1 MKRGGKTLDS
11 MNIVICLN
19 VAAAFCMLSGYRGVF
34 NYIACVC
41 VLISAFFFFL
51 VKRGRVYRDKSALCF
66 IFYMIFYI
74 LTSIPVGNLRYT
86 IKYASYNVL
95 SFSPLLL
102 YGTLKHYG
110 SRRVK
115 IKCARLIYFLW
126 IVIGIITIVYYR
138 QNPLAARNAAAHLDS
153 SNGAMFGGYFYA
165 FGSAVLCVYL
175 FTIFIKSD
183 SFKHRRRL
191 PLICLI
197 LACTVYL
204 TQSTI
209 TTISMCAGIITAVLF
224 RFKNKDKNHEIRLF
238 IRLSIIAVILC
249 LIYYEVNSH
258 IYSITIWLSK
268 HDDILLARRTAEILY
283 SIFLSQYTQHYL
295 KRTNL
300 VLDSFK
306 LFLKSPLVGH
316 GYKYGNI
323 FALGKVF
330 GIGNHSELSDTLA
343 RYGIVGGIPLY
354 GCFFYGMKDYL
365 KKYPGVLLTF
375 ALMFTFNPF
384 TSYQSHL
391 AVFLL
396 IPLTEELLFANEL

>member
-1 MKRGGKTLDS
+1 MKISGKTLDN

-19 VAAAFCMLSGYRGVF
+19 VIAAFCMLSGYKGLF
-34 NYIACVC
+34 NYVAYACV
-41 VLISAFFFFL
+41 LASAYILFL
-51 VKRGRVYRDKSALCF
+51 VNRGRFYKDKSALCF
-66 IFYMIFYI
+66 ILYMIFYI
-74 LTSIPVGNLRYT
+74 LTSIPFGNLSYT
-86 IKYASYNVL
+86 IKYASYNIL

-102 YGTLKHYG
+102 FSVIKHHGTRKA
-110 SRRVK
+110 K

-126 IVIGIITIVYYR
+126 IAIGIITIIYYR

-153 SNGAMFGGYFYA
+153 SGGAIFGGYFYA
-165 FGSAVLCVYL
+165 FGSAILCVYL
-175 FTIFIKSD
+175 FAVYIKTD
-183 SFKHRRRL
+183 SLRHRRFL
-191 PLICLI
+191 PLVCLI
-197 LACTVYL
+197 LFCAVYL

-209 TTISMCAGIITAVLF
+209 TTISMCAGIITTILF
-224 RFKNKDKNHEIRLF
+224 RSKGKDKNHRIRLF
-238 IRLSIIAVILC
+238 LRLSVTAVAIGI
-249 LIYYEVNSH
+249 IYYEVNSH
-258 IYSITIWLSK
+258 ICSITIWLSK
-268 HDDILLARRTAEILY
+268 HDDILLARRTAELLY

-306 LFLKSPLVGH
+306 LFLESPLVGH